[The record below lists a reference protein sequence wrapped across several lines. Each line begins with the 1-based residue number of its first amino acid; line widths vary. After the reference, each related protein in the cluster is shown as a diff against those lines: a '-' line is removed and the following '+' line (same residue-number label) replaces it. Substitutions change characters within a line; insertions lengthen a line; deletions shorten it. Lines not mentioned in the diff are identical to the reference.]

1 MSSIVNGFTQVQKE
15 EYKKYFDQFDQ
26 GQKNYLTNDE
36 MNNLLEYLGL
46 STYRE
51 LFNNFDMITYN
62 NYLSILQKKI
72 ERQKL
77 EEEIIKAFEFFDK
90 DKKGYFEIDF
100 FKSFKIFT
108 HDSSIIYSIDDK
120 FENYVQLIDHILL
133 KYLFDKSEIIKIE
146 DAIQGMTTG
155 LTAKEKC
162 RMIDK

>member
-100 FKSFKIFT
+100 FKSLML
-108 HDSSIIYSIDDK
+108 S
-120 FENYVQLIDHILL
+120 L
-133 KYLFDKSEIIKIE
+133 
-146 DAIQGMTTG
+146 
-155 LTAKEKC
+155 KEKLTIEEVNE
-162 RMIDK
+162 MIKEADPCSLGYIKYKEFVKFVLNTK

>member
-62 NYLSILQKKI
+62 NYLSILQKKL

-100 FKSFKIFT
+100 FKSLML
-108 HDSSIIYSIDDK
+108 S
-120 FENYVQLIDHILL
+120 L
-133 KYLFDKSEIIKIE
+133 
-146 DAIQGMTTG
+146 
-155 LTAKEKC
+155 KEKLTIEEVNE
-162 RMIDK
+162 MIKEADPCSLGYIKYKEFVKFVLNTK

>member
-1 MSSIVNGFTQVQKE
+1 MNLTLLNQKE
-15 EYKKYFDQFDQ
+15 EDKKYFDQCDQ
-26 GQKNYLTNDE
+26 GNKNYLTNDE

-100 FKSFKIFT
+100 FKSLML
-108 HDSSIIYSIDDK
+108 S
-120 FENYVQLIDHILL
+120 L
-133 KYLFDKSEIIKIE
+133 
-146 DAIQGMTTG
+146 
-155 LTAKEKC
+155 KEKLTIEGGEHANSDLVSPFLYWLTVEDFLNQYVT
-162 RMIDK
+162 R

>member
-62 NYLSILQKKI
+62 NYLSILQKKL

-100 FKSFKIFT
+100 FKSLML
-108 HDSSIIYSIDDK
+108 S
-120 FENYVQLIDHILL
+120 L
-133 KYLFDKSEIIKIE
+133 
-146 DAIQGMTTG
+146 
-155 LTAKEKC
+155 KEKLTIEEVNE
-162 RMIDK
+162 MIKEADPCSLGYIKYKEFVKFVLYTK

>member
-100 FKSFKIFT
+100 FKSLML
-108 HDSSIIYSIDDK
+108 S
-120 FENYVQLIDHILL
+120 L
-133 KYLFDKSEIIKIE
+133 
-146 DAIQGMTTG
+146 
-155 LTAKEKC
+155 KEKLTIEEVNE
-162 RMIDK
+162 MIKEADPCSLGYIKHKEFVKFVLNTK

>member
-26 GQKNYLTNDE
+26 GNKNYLTNDE

-77 EEEIIKAFEFFDK
+77 EEEIIKAFEFCDK

-100 FKSFKIFT
+100 FKSLML
-108 HDSSIIYSIDDK
+108 S
-120 FENYVQLIDHILL
+120 L
-133 KYLFDKSEIIKIE
+133 
-146 DAIQGMTTG
+146 
-155 LTAKEKC
+155 KEKLTIEEVNE
-162 RMIDK
+162 MIKEADPCSLGYIKYKEFVKFVLNTK

>member
-62 NYLSILQKKI
+62 NYLSILQKKL

-100 FKSFKIFT
+100 FKSLMLSLKEKLTIEEVNEMIKEADPCSLGYIKYKEFVK
-108 HDSSIIYSIDDK
+108 
-120 FENYVQLIDHILL
+120 LLL
-133 KYLFDKSEIIKIE
+133 KNTDTNISDIL
-146 DAIQGMTTG
+146 
-155 LTAKEKC
+155 KC
-162 RMIDK
+162 VLE

>member
-1 MSSIVNGFTQVQKE
+1 MSSNGFTQVQKE

-51 LFNNFDMITYN
+51 LFNNFDMITYK

-100 FKSFKIFT
+100 FKSLML
-108 HDSSIIYSIDDK
+108 S
-120 FENYVQLIDHILL
+120 L
-133 KYLFDKSEIIKIE
+133 
-146 DAIQGMTTG
+146 
-155 LTAKEKC
+155 KEKLTIEEVNE
-162 RMIDK
+162 MIKEADPCSLGYIKYKEFVKFVFNTK

>member
-26 GQKNYLTNDE
+26 GNKNYLTNDE

-62 NYLSILQKKI
+62 NYLSILQKKL

-100 FKSFKIFT
+100 FKSLML
-108 HDSSIIYSIDDK
+108 S
-120 FENYVQLIDHILL
+120 L
-133 KYLFDKSEIIKIE
+133 
-146 DAIQGMTTG
+146 
-155 LTAKEKC
+155 KEKLTIEEVNE
-162 RMIDK
+162 MIKEADPCSLGYIKYKEFVKFVLNTK

>member
-1 MSSIVNGFTQVQKE
+1 MSSIVNGFTQFQKE

-62 NYLSILQKKI
+62 NYLSILQKKL

-100 FKSFKIFT
+100 FKSLML
-108 HDSSIIYSIDDK
+108 S
-120 FENYVQLIDHILL
+120 L
-133 KYLFDKSEIIKIE
+133 
-146 DAIQGMTTG
+146 
-155 LTAKEKC
+155 KEKLTIEEVNE
-162 RMIDK
+162 MIKEADPCSLGYIKYKEFVKFVLNTK

>member
-100 FKSFKIFT
+100 FKSLML
-108 HDSSIIYSIDDK
+108 S
-120 FENYVQLIDHILL
+120 L
-133 KYLFDKSEIIKIE
+133 
-146 DAIQGMTTG
+146 
-155 LTAKEKC
+155 KEKLTIEEVNE
-162 RMIDK
+162 MIKEADPCSLGYIKYKE